1 MKKYWSND
9 ILKQAINEIVE
20 KMKKGDFVLYSPL
33 IGVEEIKPTAYYYQT
48 YNCEPSLA
56 IECKDFVKSN
66 FTILEIVNSED
77 IYLRCLDNSE
87 MDEAYQELVLNFK
100 NGLGE

>member
-20 KMKKGDFVLYSPL
+20 KMKKRDFVLYSPL
-33 IGVEEIKPTAYYYQT
+33 IGVEEVKPTAYYYQT

-56 IECKDFVKSN
+56 IECKDFVKTN
-66 FTILEIVNSED
+66 FTILEIINSED
-77 IYLRCLDNSE
+77 IRLGCLDSG
-87 MDEAYQELVLNFK
+87 MDDEAYQELILNFK

>member
-9 ILKQAINEIVE
+9 ILKQAIN
-20 KMKKGDFVLYSPL
+20 
-33 IGVEEIKPTAYYYQT
+33 
-48 YNCEPSLA
+48 
-56 IECKDFVKSN
+56 
-66 FTILEIVNSED
+66 EIVNSED

>member
-1 MKKYWSND
+1 M
-9 ILKQAINEIVE
+9 KQAINEIVE
-20 KMKKGDFVLYSPL
+20 KMQKGDFLLYSPL
-33 IGVEEIKPTAYYYQT
+33 IVGVEEIKPTACYYQL

-66 FTILEIVNSED
+66 FTILGIDDSEIQLGSLDRD
-77 IYLRCLDNSE
+77 IDVE
-87 MDEAYQELVLNFK
+87 YQFLGLKFK